1 MLSLLAVIFAAI
13 AAWAAWRTAL
23 ETKRMVQASV
33 ILQIRQQFN
42 QLGALDKRIAPKDF
56 DIVAASFINAIEQEA
71 DMYIEM
77 VNLYYR
83 AFHNV
88 MCLITTNTIDESII
102 NKIINPLEL
111 EAFIKII
118 KPLEEKLAFLTEHS
132 AFKFWENFAEKQERT
147 EKNNLNPRSQP
158 PV

>member
-1 MLSLLAVIFAAI
+1 MLELLMLVFTAVAAL
-13 AAWAAWRTAL
+13 AAWRTAA
-23 ETKRMVQASV
+23 ENKKMVQASV

-56 DIVAASFINAIEQEA
+56 DMHSSSVMIMISNEA
-71 DMYIEM
+71 DTYIEM
-77 VNLYYR
+77 VKLYYI

-88 MCLITTNTIDESII
+88 MCLINTNTIDEAIV

-118 KPLEEKLAFLTEHS
+118 RPIEEKLAVLSEHS
-132 AFKFWENFAEKQERT
+132 AFEFWENFAKKQEGDR
-147 EKNNLNPRSQP
+147 KGQP
-158 PV
+158 